1 MLASIIYNHGK
12 FCDDFKST
20 LKLGAYGILGGLI
33 NYVEKIEL
41 LRKTSAY
48 ELQLFG
54 LMVLQGWQIEIH
66 PVIRD
71 IEVDF
76 IVTNRGKKIVVEV
89 DGRQHEKQKNAD
101 SNRDALLASHGLD
114 VVRITTRE
122 IADTPFESIE
132 KIREGFNS

>member
-1 MLASIIYNHGK
+1 MG
-12 FCDDFKST
+12 
-20 LKLGAYGILGGLI
+20 
-33 NYVEKIEL
+33 
-41 LRKTSAY
+41 
-48 ELQLFG
+48 
-54 LMVLQGWQIEIH
+54 
-66 PVIRD
+66 
-71 IEVDF
+71 
-76 IVTNRGKKIVVEV
+76 GKKIVVEV